1 MKTPIQSYPQRIEEL
16 KRVHQEQ
23 IAALGAEY
31 AIASRLPDG
40 APLPYMIHFTDS
52 DCPWL
57 SYHVETLEDALGIVR
72 AFPQPFD
79 VSAVSDGCLS
89 IAPVGRHRAR
99 YQGKPETWRVPQGIE
114 VAQHGGRGF
123 FTGTVAFWCAS
134 GGRDCIKVKIEVKQF
149 PWKYRARM
157 NCRYGAYG
165 HVEQAEFIDSEL
177 RHLSPAARV
186 KYNGGSPDAFDIRY
200 FFSGA
205 DRLAE
210 VVAAAGK

>member
-1 MKTPIQSYPQRIEEL
+1 MQPQSYQQRIEDL
-16 KRVHQEQ
+16 KRRYQEQ
-23 IAALGAEY
+23 LADVEGQAVIAE
-31 AIASRLPDG
+31 RLPAD
-40 APLPYMIHFTDS
+40 ASTPYMIHFSGS
-52 DCPWL
+52 DCPWI

-89 IAPVGRHRAR
+89 IAPVGTHRAR
-99 YQGKPETWRVPQGIE
+99 YDGKPEKWSVPQGIE

-123 FTGTVAFWCAS
+123 FTATVAFWCAS

-157 NCRYGAYG
+157 NCRYNAYG

-177 RHLSPAARV
+177 RQQSPAARV
-186 KYNGGSPDAFDIRY
+186 KFDGGSRDAFDIRY
-200 FFSGA
+200 YFSGA

-210 VVAAAGK
+210 VIAAAGK